1 MKLNDSGV
9 VFDEAHHIYTL
20 NGVELSGITGLL
32 HERLFP
38 HMYDGIPERTLAEA
52 AERGKEIH
60 SAIQVYDEQ
69 GIMGD
74 APAVRWYD
82 KQHIGEHLASEYLV
96 TDGRQFAS
104 AIDKVYNC
112 DDGVI
117 LADIKTTSKLYID
130 YVSWQLSV
138 YAYLFGLINP
148 SVKIVGLYAIWYKD
162 DQHNGI
168 YPVARHSAEDVE
180 KLLYTDE
187 VPAVST
193 FAIAEE
199 KLAELRRQL
208 DEARKAYDDEVQ
220 KVFQSMEVAHEYT
233 YHGERLQVTR
243 TKDTEQQKFDAA
255 RFKVEHPDIYANY
268 IKTTPVKG
276 SLRVKLL

>member
-32 HERLFP
+32 QSKLFP

-74 APAVRWYD
+74 APAVHWYD

-96 TDGRQFAS
+96 TDGKQFAS
-104 AIDKVYNC
+104 AIDKVYSC
-112 DDGVI
+112 AGGVA
-117 LADIKTTSKLYID
+117 LADIKTTSKLHID

-138 YAYLFGLINP
+138 YAYFFEMLNP

-162 DQHNGI
+162 DKRNGI
-168 YPVARHSAEDVE
+168 YSVARHSTEEVE
-180 KLLYTDE
+180 SLLYTDE
-187 VPAVST
+187 VPAVSSFT
-193 FAIAEE
+193 
-199 KLAELRRQL
+199 LAEDKLVELRQQL
-208 DEARKAYDDEVQ
+208 DEAKRAYDDEVQ
-220 KVFQSMEVAHEYT
+220 KVFQSMDEAHEYT
-233 YHGERLQVTR
+233 YYGERLQVTR
-243 TKDTEQQKFDAA
+243 TKETERQKFDTA
-255 RFKVEHPDIYANY
+255 RFKVERPDLYAKY

-276 SLRVKLL
+276 FLRVKLL